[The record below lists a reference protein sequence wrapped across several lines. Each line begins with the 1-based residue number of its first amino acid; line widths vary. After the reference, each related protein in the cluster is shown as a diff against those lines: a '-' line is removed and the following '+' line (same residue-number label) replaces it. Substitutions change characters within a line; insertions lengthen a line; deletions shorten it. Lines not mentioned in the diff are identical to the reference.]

1 MVRPRNKRLNMK
13 IKIAFCLLAAVA
25 LLPACTTTR
34 TASSSKWSD
43 DKASRYANNSAG
55 AEPAAPAEG
64 PAEDIPAEGPAD
76 VKTNPAYVPTPL
88 LRGSAAAQP

>member
-1 MVRPRNKRLNMK
+1 MVSPLKQRLNMK
-13 IKIAFCLLAAVA
+13 TKIAFCLLAAVA
-25 LLPACTTTR
+25 FLPACTTTK
-34 TASSSKWSD
+34 TASARD
-43 DKASRYANNSAG
+43 DKGSRYANNSPG

-76 VKTNPAYVPTPL
+76 VKANPAYVPTPL